1 PTPGAPPRAPQPPP
15 PANPAR
21 ATLQYPP
28 PPRRPPRPPPP
39 FSGPGH
45 TSGFPDAS
53 PIEYEFILIG
63 NPPNLRLP
71 RFRSSRKR
79 P

>member
-1 PTPGAPPRAPQPPP
+1 PAPA
-15 PANPAR
+15 PAR
-21 ATLQYPP
+21 PPP
-28 PPRRPPRPPPP
+28 PPRQTVARGPEVAAAPGGPPAPPPP

-53 PIEYEFILIG
+53 PIEYEFILID